1 MSSLRILFV
10 LAILPTAVA
19 AQWSAPLKL
28 STADTSTRLNEN
40 MGRCLAVSGDSV
52 HVVWVDGTSGV
63 LYYKHS
69 FDAGMTWSTDAAL
82 TAGLSDFSCIAVNGS
97 TVHIAYRG

>member
-1 MSSLRILFV
+1 MSSLRILLL
-10 LAILPTAVA
+10 LAILPATGF
-19 AQWSAPLKL
+19 AQWSAPTKL

-52 HVVWVDGTSGV
+52 HVVWVDAATGV

-69 FDAGMTWSTDAAL
+69 FDAGATWSTDAAL

-97 TVHIAYRG
+97 TVHIAY